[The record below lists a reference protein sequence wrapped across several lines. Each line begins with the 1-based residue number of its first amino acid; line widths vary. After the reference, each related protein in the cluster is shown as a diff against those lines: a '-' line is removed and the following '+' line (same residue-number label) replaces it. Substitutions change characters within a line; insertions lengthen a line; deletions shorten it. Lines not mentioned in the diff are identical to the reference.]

1 MPEASSMASGLT
13 WIYATPLSII
23 MAWISNSIYGYM
35 WDVVIRPC
43 HNFRVGLTNRHYNKD
58 MDK

>member
-1 MPEASSMASGLT
+1 MASGLT